1 MTCEQAINY
10 LYSRLKFGSVPGLER
25 IAALCELLGN
35 PQDKLKF
42 IHVAGTNGKG
52 SVCTMMSRMLIN
64 AGYKTGLYT
73 SPYVMDFRERM
84 QINGE
89 MIPED
94 ELGALMDE
102 IKPKVE
108 ELDKKGITPTEF
120 EVLTSLAFLYYY
132 RNNCDI
138 VVLEVGLGGLCDS
151 TNIIKPPELS
161 IIMSISYDHTNILGK
176 TIEEIAFQKSGII
189 KDGSPVV
196 LYPQIYPQARSIIK
210 NTAEAKHCKLYEADK
225 SKIEIIKSDIFG
237 SEFMYGGIKISVS
250 LIGSQQI
257 LNAATA
263 FEAGRALQ
271 ERGYRLTDENILHGI
286 KSAKIAA
293 RTQIVSKEPLIV
305 IDGGHNV
312 DGINALCDNLK
323 NIFSDYGIIAVIGM
337 LKDKDVDTSVK
348 MLAPMCKKMITVTID
363 NPRSMSAEELKDK
376 IMPYCADV
384 TAVANSAEAF
394 NTAKKELAKGDMLLV
409 CGSLYLASEIEK

>member
-42 IHVAGTNGKG
+42 VHVAGTNGKG

-161 IIMSISYDHTNILGK
+161 VIMSISYDHTNILGK

-225 SKIEIIKSDIFG
+225 SKIEIIKSDIFD
-237 SEFMYGGIKISVS
+237 SEFMYGGKKISVS

-312 DGINALCDNLK
+312 
-323 NIFSDYGIIAVIGM
+323 VGM